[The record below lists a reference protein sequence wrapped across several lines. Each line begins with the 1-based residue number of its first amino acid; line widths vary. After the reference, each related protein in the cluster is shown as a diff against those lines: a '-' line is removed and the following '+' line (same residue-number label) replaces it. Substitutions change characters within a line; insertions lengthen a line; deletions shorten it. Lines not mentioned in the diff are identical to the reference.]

1 MSEQLK
7 KAGELIKN
15 HQGDDRVSLLRVSL
29 LNELR
34 SLQQMAPIGERQW
47 FDRLISDFVLQ
58 SERLFES
65 TTYDRLADE
74 DPEAISRRR

>member
-15 HQGDDRVSLLRVSL
+15 HQGDDRVSLL
-29 LNELR
+29 NELR
-34 SLQQMAPIGERQW
+34 SLQQMAPTGERQW

-74 DPEAISRRR
+74 DPEALSRRR

>member
-15 HQGDDRVSLLRVSL
+15 HQGDDRVSLL
-29 LNELR
+29 NELR
-34 SLQQMAPIGERQW
+34 SLQQMAPTGERQW

>member
-7 KAGELIKN
+7 RAGELIKN
-15 HQGDDRVSLLRVSL
+15 YQGTDRVGFV
-29 LNELR
+29 NELR
-34 SLQQMAPIGERQW
+34 SLQQMAPTGERQW